1 MRSEEE
7 IRERLF
13 ERILCRRVS
22 EGQSMYDHALEM
34 KHKSDELIWVLSD
47 KEEK

>member
-1 MRSEEE
+1 MRTEKE

-22 EGQSMYDHALEM
+22 EEQTNYDHALEM
-34 KHKSDELIWVLSD
+34 KHKGDELTWVLND